1 MVINQIKGNFKD
13 DMRCQHIVR
22 KYHEKIYFRVPLN
35 TFLDYLLLQRM
46 SFFYLRHGFFK
57 LDIIQSIQIFNLS
70 IQVSLSLMLIVHVT
84 LELIYG
90 TLFSSVLP
98 MYVTSQPTLVAN
110 TWKSLLT
117 DERIRKDISVANPI
131 RHKCLKF
138 ASRFLESSLTICVKY
153 TYRNLRTNLDLLQ
166 KTSCCA

>member
-1 MVINQIKGNFKD
+1 MIIYCFKG
-13 DMRCQHIVR
+13 C
-22 KYHEKIYFRVPLN
+22 L
-35 TFLDYLLLQRM
+35 
-46 SFFYLRHGFFK
+46 FFYLRHGFFK

-70 IQVSLSLMLIVHVT
+70 IQVSLSLKLIVHVA

-117 DERIRKDISVANPI
+117 DERIRKVISVANPI
-131 RHKCLKF
+131 CHKCLKF
-138 ASRFLESSLTICVKY
+138 ASRFLESSFTICVKY
-153 TYRNLRTNLDLLQ
+153 AYRNLRSNLDLLQ